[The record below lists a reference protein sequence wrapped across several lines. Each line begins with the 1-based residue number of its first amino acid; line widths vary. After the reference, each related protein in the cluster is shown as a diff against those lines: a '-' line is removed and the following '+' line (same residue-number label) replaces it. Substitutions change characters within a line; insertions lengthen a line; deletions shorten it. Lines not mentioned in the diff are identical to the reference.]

1 MMWPNERR
9 YCAVV
14 IYYLEMAFV
23 DESLYVNQFATFGD
37 AVWWA
42 VATIT
47 SVGCVCAS
55 GCVSE

>member
-1 MMWPNERR
+1 M
-9 YCAVV
+9 V